1 MKVAFSSETM
11 ANFYQDT
18 NYHTTKF
25 STVYG
30 SYRIN
35 LKSLS
40 DYKLFTAAPFYAGV
54 GQAF

>member
-1 MKVAFSSETM
+1 MKVAVSYETM
-11 ANFYQDT
+11 ANFYKDT
-18 NYHTTKF
+18 KYHTTKF
-25 STVYG
+25 STVYRT
-30 SYRIN
+30 YRIN

>member
-1 MKVAFSSETM
+1 MKVAVSPETM

-18 NYHTTKF
+18 KYHTTKF
-25 STVYG
+25 STVYR

-35 LKSLS
+35 LQSLS
-40 DYKLFTAAPFYAGV
+40 DYKLFTAAPFYVGV